1 MANDTTDEAAENDRV
16 PAESEQAEAV
26 QPGTVQPAGTAA
38 AAVAQ
43 PAQPD
48 YAGPGVIHED
58 GSVAPVQGDAPNVGT
73 TEHVQ

>member
-1 MANDTTDEAAENDRV
+1 
-16 PAESEQAEAV
+16 
-26 QPGTVQPAGTAA
+26 VQPAGTAA
-38 AAVAQ
+38 ATVAQ